1 MRVRRAGVGVGL
13 AALAGAA
20 FAVGAGPIPQPGA
33 NTGPD
38 GTESVEDLAARFAGE
53 RSYTQASRDAQVG
66 FQISTQVMQ
75 VLVRGGERVHVDQE
89 LVIGDAGEEAA
100 LLEIQR
106 TRANTDLPVKRAEAA
121 LELAKVE
128 LARMKEAHSR
138 GGATDNELNRAE
150 VSEVIAQ
157 IDLETAKWNQ
167 AQEGAQL
174 GRLEKRVARYSLL
187 APFDGIVDMVIV
199 DRGDVIRESEP
210 VLRVVQI
217 DPLLIDVQTPIDIAM
232 GLALKKGDPA
242 WVLLEVPSNP
252 VLTKGK
258 VIEVSPMA
266 NFAARKLRIRV
277 EVANP
282 ELWPAGLA
290 AWVRFDNP
298 GEPWNGM
305 LRAEAGAAPE
315 PAAAGASGDQ

>member
-1 MRVRRAGVGVGL
+1 MRVKRAGVGLGIAAMVGT
-13 AALAGAA
+13 AWAWASAS
-20 FAVGAGPIPQPGA
+20 AVQPGA
-33 NTGPD
+33 NPE
-38 GTESVEDLAARFAGE
+38 ESVEAMATRFGGE

-66 FQISTQVMQ
+66 FQVSTQVME
-75 VLVRGGERVHVDQE
+75 VKVRGGEPVKADQV
-89 LVIGDAGEEAA
+89 LVVGDGGEEAA
-100 LLEIQR
+100 MLEIQR

-121 LELAKVE
+121 VELAKVE
-128 LARMKEAHSR
+128 LARMKEAHTR

-167 AQEGAQL
+167 AQEAAQL

-217 DPLLIDVQTPIDIAM
+217 DPLWIDVQTPIDIAM

-252 VLTKGK
+252 VIASGK
-258 VIEVSPMA
+258 IIEVSPMA
-266 NFAARKLRIRV
+266 NFAARKQRIRV
-277 EVANP
+277 ELANP

-290 AWVRFDNP
+290 AWVRFDDPGASWKGMMRAEGEAAGSTAVAGAP
-298 GEPWNGM
+298 GEH
-305 LRAEAGAAPE
+305 
-315 PAAAGASGDQ
+315 